1 MDYSAILIWLL
12 LLLLVGGL
20 YYRLVTWPEQRRA
33 QALRAW
39 AGVRGYTVYSRDADP
54 PRPSGALP
62 SLFALGDRNRRVGLC
77 IQGRRAAVDFWLFDY
92 EYTLVQLTGFSRRER
107 TVQQTVL
114 ALGAA
119 GLPTPAWVVWPAAL
133 AEQTPLAAAEP
144 EIEVTDE
151 AFTAGNYLY
160 GRPAGVVRARFG
172 RRQQEFYGQ
181 QTAPATEGEGK
192 RVWVYYPG
200 QRVSAD
206 TDKIEDFIA
215 LGLQVL
221 DLFSHSRGEG

>member
-20 YYRLVTWPEQRRA
+20 YYRLVAWPEQRRA

-39 AGVRGYTVYSRDADP
+39 AGVRGYTVYSREADP

-92 EYTLVQLTGFSRRER
+92 EYTLVQLTGFSRGER

-114 ALGAA
+114 VLGAT

-151 AFTAGNYLY
+151 EFSAEYYLF
-160 GRPAGVVRARFG
+160 GHSQETVRAGFG
-172 RRQQEFYGQ
+172 RRQRDFFRN
-181 QTAPATEGEGK
+181 QTALAAEWEEG
-192 RVWVYYPG
+192 RLWLYFPG
-200 QRVSAD
+200 RRIGGQS
-206 TDKIEDFIA
+206 DKIEAFIA
-215 LGLQVL
+215 LGQQLL
-221 DLFSHSRGEG
+221 ERCTA